1 VLNTPVGRVGLML
14 AAEGVVPEVARSL
27 MLRGAEILLWAGD
40 DPGLAMLPFART
52 RAEENRV
59 FVVCAGGPTPTGAT
73 AIVEPS
79 GRLLAVAL
87 EGRELSIGAEVN
99 RALSHIKQRAPG
111 SDVVRH
117 RQPTSY
123 EALVRREAVPGA
135 VI

>member
-1 VLNTPVGRVGLML
+1 
-14 AAEGVVPEVARSL
+14 

-40 DPGLAMLPFART
+40 DPGGAALPFART
-52 RAEENRV
+52 RAEENRI
-59 FVVCAGGPTPTGAT
+59 FVVCAAAPTASGGT

-79 GRLLAVAL
+79 GRVLAVAL
-87 EGRELSIGAEVN
+87 EGRDLAVGAEVN

-117 RQPTSY
+117 RQPASY
-123 EALVRREAVPGA
+123 EAIVRREAVPGS